1 MMDHEDFGEIMLLLE
16 KSCDQCLL
24 TFRHCA
30 NCRIDKLRKLLGQL
44 DSQSNN
50 LLLVSVEEMRVLLS
64 LARDSGNSG
73 ETEIVNKWRQIIS

>member
-1 MMDHEDFGEIMLLLE
+1 MMDHEDFEEIVLLLE

-30 NCRIDKLRKLLGQL
+30 NCRIDRLRKLLGQL

-50 LLLVSVEEMRVLLS
+50 LLLISVEELRVLLY

-73 ETEIVNKWRQIIS
+73 EAAVVNKWRQIIS